1 MRNVPIED
9 LGICY
14 SVAQYNFKNYFQYKR
29 EL

>member
-1 MRNVPIED
+1 MGNVPIED
-9 LGICY
+9 LDTCY